1 MVESMK
7 PEHIPVMAREAIDY
21 LITGNGGTYIDCTVG
36 MGGHAARILEATS
49 PNGYLIGIDI
59 DPQAIAMA
67 KENLKLYEGRF
78 SMIHGNFAHLDQI
91 LMQQGISEVDG
102 VLMDLGASSLQLD
115 TPERGFSFMHSGP
128 LDMRM
133 NQSSGQPVSYDL
145 NRKDAD
151 ELAKIIRE
159 FGEERWAKRIA
170 ANVVKFRSRSP
181 LTTTKQLAE
190 IVEKSIPRSS
200 GRIHPATRVFQS
212 LRIYKNRELA
222 NLKTGLEQA
231 VLVLKPGARI
241 SVISF
246 HSLEDRIVKHSFRAM
261 ERGCICPPRTPVC
274 VCGRKPTLRVLTK
287 RPVTPQESEIETNPR
302 CRSAKLRAA
311 ERI

>member
-1 MVESMK
+1 MGESMK
-7 PEHIPVMAREAIDY
+7 PEHIPVMAREAVDY
-21 LITGNGGTYIDCTVG
+21 LITGNGGIYIDCTVG

-49 PNGYLIGIDI
+49 PNSYLIGIDI

-67 KENLKLYEGRF
+67 KESLKLYEGRF

-115 TPERGFSFMHSGP
+115 TPERGFSFMRSGP

-133 NQSSGQPVSYDL
+133 NQSSGQPISYDL
-145 NRKDAD
+145 NRKDAA

-170 ANVVKFRSRSP
+170 ANVVKFRRRSP
-181 LTTTKQLAE
+181 ITTTKQLAE
-190 IVEKSIPRSS
+190 IVQESVPRSS

-212 LRIYKNRELA
+212 LRIYKNKELT
-222 NLKTGLEQA
+222 NLKTGLERA
-231 VLVLKPGARI
+231 VPVLKTGARI
-241 SVISF
+241 CVISF
-246 HSLEDRIVKHSFRAM
+246 HSLEDRIVKHFFRAM

-274 VCGRKPTLRVLTK
+274 VCGRKPTLKVLTR
-287 RPVTPQESEIETNPR
+287 RPVTPKESEIKVNPR

>member
-1 MVESMK
+1 MK
-7 PEHIPVMAREAIDY
+7 PQHIPVMAREVVDY
-21 LITGNGGTYIDCTVG
+21 LIAGNGGIYIDCTVG
-36 MGGHAARILEATS
+36 MGGHASRILEATS
-49 PNGYLIGIDI
+49 PNGHLIGIDI
-59 DPQAIAMA
+59 DPQALEMA
-67 KENLKLYEGRF
+67 KESLKLYEGRF
-78 SMIHGNFAHLDQI
+78 SLVHGNFSYLDQI

-133 NQSSGQPVSYDL
+133 NQSSGRPVSYDL
-145 NRKDAD
+145 NRKDAA

-170 ANVVKFRSRSP
+170 ANVVKFRRRSP
-181 LTTTKQLAE
+181 ITTTKQLAE
-190 IVEKSIPRSS
+190 IVQESVPRSS

-212 LRIYKNRELA
+212 LRIYKNEELA
-222 NLKTGLEQA
+222 NLKTGLERA
-231 VLVLKPGARI
+231 VPVLKPGARI
-241 SVISF
+241 CVISF
-246 HSLEDRIVKHSFRAM
+246 HSLEDRIVKHSFKSM

-274 VCGRKPTLRVLTK
+274 VCGRKPTLKVLTR
-287 RPVTPQESEIETNPR
+287 RPVTPQESEIEANPR

>member
-7 PEHIPVMAREAIDY
+7 PEHIPVMAREVVDY
-21 LITGNGGTYIDCTVG
+21 VIAGSGRVYIDCTVG

-59 DPQAIAMA
+59 DPQAIAVA

-78 SMIHGNFAHLDQI
+78 SLIHGNFADLDQI

-145 NRKDAD
+145 NRKDDA

-159 FGEERWAKRIA
+159 FGEERWARRIA
-170 ANVVKFRSRSP
+170 ANVVKFRRKSP

-212 LRIYKNRELA
+212 LRIYKNKELT

-231 VLVLKPGARI
+231 VPVLKPGARI
-241 SVISF
+241 CVISF

-274 VCGRKPTLRVLTK
+274 ICGRKPTLKVLTR

>member
-1 MVESMK
+1 MK
-7 PEHIPVMAREAIDY
+7 PQHIPVMAREVVDY
-21 LITGNGGTYIDCTVG
+21 LITGNGGIYIDCTVG
-36 MGGHAARILEATS
+36 MGGHASRILEATS
-49 PNGYLIGIDI
+49 PNGYLMGIDI

-67 KENLKLYEGRF
+67 KESLKLYEGRF

-133 NQSSGQPVSYDL
+133 NQSSGRPISYDL
-145 NRKDAD
+145 NRKDAA

-170 ANVVKFRSRSP
+170 ANVVKFRRRSP
-181 LTTTKQLAE
+181 ITTTNQLAE
-190 IVEKSIPRSS
+190 IVQESVPRSS

-212 LRIYKNRELA
+212 LRIYKNEELT
-222 NLKTGLEQA
+222 NLKTGLERA
-231 VLVLKPGARI
+231 VPVLKTGARI
-241 SVISF
+241 CVISF
-246 HSLEDRIVKHSFRAM
+246 HSLEDRIVKHSFKSM

-274 VCGRKPTLRVLTK
+274 VCGRKPTLKVLTR
-287 RPVTPQESEIETNPR
+287 RPVTPQESEIEVNPR

>member
-1 MVESMK
+1 MK
-7 PEHIPVMAREAIDY
+7 PEHIPVMAREVVDY
-21 LITGNGGTYIDCTVG
+21 LITGNDGIYIDCTVG
-36 MGGHAARILEATS
+36 MGGHAARILEVTS

-59 DPQAIAMA
+59 DPQAIAVA
-67 KENLKLYEGRF
+67 EESLKLYEGRF
-78 SMIHGNFAHLDQI
+78 SMVHGNFAHLDQI

-115 TPERGFSFMHSGP
+115 TPERGFSFMHPGP

-133 NQSSGQPVSYDL
+133 NQSSGKPISHDL
-145 NRKDAD
+145 NRKNAA

-159 FGEERWAKRIA
+159 FGEERWARRIA
-170 ANVVKFRSRSP
+170 ANVVKFRARSP

-190 IVEKSIPRSS
+190 IVERSIPRSS

-212 LRIYKNRELA
+212 LRIYKNKELT
-222 NLKTGLEQA
+222 NLKTGLERA
-231 VLVLKPGARI
+231 VPVLKPGARI
-241 SVISF
+241 CAISF
-246 HSLEDRIVKHSFRAM
+246 HSLEDRIVKHSFRDM

-274 VCGRKPTLRVLTK
+274 VCGRKPTLKILTK

>member
-1 MVESMK
+1 MK
-7 PEHIPVMAREAIDY
+7 PEHIPVMAREAIEY
-21 LITGNGGTYIDCTVG
+21 LITGSGGIYIDSTVG

-59 DPQAIAMA
+59 DPQAIEVA
-67 KENLKLYEGRF
+67 KESLKLYKGRF
-78 SMIHGNFAHLDQI
+78 SLIHGNFAHLDQI

-102 VLMDLGASSLQLD
+102 VLMDLGASSLQLN
-115 TPERGFSFMHSGP
+115 TPERGFSFMHFGP

-145 NRKDAD
+145 SKKDAS
-151 ELAKIIRE
+151 ELAKIIRD

-181 LTTTKQLAE
+181 LTNTEQLAK
-190 IVEKSIPRSS
+190 IVEESIPRSS

-212 LRIYKNRELA
+212 LRIYKNKELT

-231 VLVLKPGARI
+231 VPVLKPGARI
-241 SVISF
+241 CVISF

-274 VCGRKPTLRVLTK
+274 VCGRVPKLKVLTK

>member
-1 MVESMK
+1 
-7 PEHIPVMAREAIDY
+7 
-21 LITGNGGTYIDCTVG
+21 
-36 MGGHAARILEATS
+36 MGGHASRILEATS

-67 KENLKLYEGRF
+67 KESLKLYEGRF

-145 NRKDAD
+145 NRKDAA

-170 ANVVKFRSRSP
+170 ANVVKFRRRSP
-181 LTTTKQLAE
+181 ITTTKQLAE
-190 IVEKSIPRSS
+190 IVQESVPRSS

-212 LRIYKNRELA
+212 LRIYKNEELT
-222 NLKTGLEQA
+222 NLKTGLERA
-231 VLVLKPGARI
+231 VPVLKTGARI
-241 SVISF
+241 CVISF
-246 HSLEDRIVKHSFRAM
+246 HSLEDRIVKHSFKSM

-274 VCGRKPTLRVLTK
+274 VCGRKPTLKVLTR
-287 RPVTPQESEIETNPR
+287 RPVTPQESEIEVNPR

>member
-1 MVESMK
+1 MK
-7 PEHIPVMAREAIDY
+7 PGHIPVMVREAIDY
-21 LITGNGGTYIDCTVG
+21 LITGTGEIYIDSTVG

-49 PNGYLIGIDI
+49 PHGYLMGIDI

-67 KENLKLYEGRF
+67 KESLKLYEGRF
-78 SMIHGNFAHLDQI
+78 SLIHGNFADLDQL

-115 TPERGFSFMHSGP
+115 MPERGFSFMQCGP

-133 NQSSGQPVSYDL
+133 NQSSGQPISYDL
-145 NRKDAD
+145 NRKDAA

-170 ANVVKFRSRSP
+170 ANVVKFRKKSP

-190 IVEKSIPRSS
+190 IVESSVPRSY

-212 LRIYKNRELA
+212 LRIYKNKELA

-231 VLVLKPGARI
+231 VPVLKPGARI
-241 SVISF
+241 CVISF

-261 ERGCICPPRTPVC
+261 ERGCICPPRIPVC
-274 VCGRKPTLRVLTK
+274 VCGRKPTLKVLTK
-287 RPVTPQESEIETNPR
+287 RPVTPQDSEIETNPR